1 MPRAFEDIPRDVP
14 ALRQAQLISEQAVAA
29 GFEWESVGQVWD
41 KVREEVGEFES
52 AEPGSANQAEEL
64 GDVLFSLV
72 NVARKEGIDAE
83 DALLRTCD
91 KFRSRWSVMER
102 LAAQEDA
109 MSLQDARRRNSSD
122 SGNGR
127 RPFWRLPIPSSNRV
141 CMDAK
146 TDKKPQG
153 AKKRKPSR
161 RAGAPKAKKERRKRS
176 WRVPAIVACIV
187 LLAVIILYPV
197 GRDYYQTMRTQQRLQ
212 AQLDAVTERNEAVQA
227 ENDALQTE
235 EGVENQAR
243 SDLGWVREGESSAVV
258 TNEQGTV
265 DNTSRLPEHLDEK
278 SITAPQTWYY
288 TILDTIFF
296 VHE

>member
-1 MPRAFEDIPRDVP
+1 
-14 ALRQAQLISEQAVAA
+14 
-29 GFEWESVGQVWD
+29 
-41 KVREEVGEFES
+41 
-52 AEPGSANQAEEL
+52 
-64 GDVLFSLV
+64 
-72 NVARKEGIDAE
+72 
-83 DALLRTCD
+83 
-91 KFRSRWSVMER
+91 
-102 LAAQEDA
+102 
-109 MSLQDARRRNSSD
+109 
-122 SGNGR
+122 
-127 RPFWRLPIPSSNRV
+127 
-141 CMDAK
+141 MDAK

-153 AKKRKPSR
+153 AKTRKPSR

-227 ENDALQTE
+227 ENAALQTE

-243 SDLGWVREGESSAVV
+243 YDLGRVREGESSAVV

-288 TILDTIFF
+288 TILGTIFF

>member
-29 GFEWESVGQVWD
+29 GFEWESVEQVWD

-52 AEPGSANQAEEL
+52 AEPGSANQAEEF

-109 MSLQDARRRNSSD
+109 MSLQDATTAQLVGLWKR
-122 SGNGR
+122 
-127 RPFWRLPIPSSNRV
+127 
-141 CMDAK
+141 AK
-146 TDKKPQG
+146 AVLAA

>member
-1 MPRAFEDIPRDVP
+1 
-14 ALRQAQLISEQAVAA
+14 
-29 GFEWESVGQVWD
+29 
-41 KVREEVGEFES
+41 
-52 AEPGSANQAEEL
+52 
-64 GDVLFSLV
+64 
-72 NVARKEGIDAE
+72 
-83 DALLRTCD
+83 
-91 KFRSRWSVMER
+91 
-102 LAAQEDA
+102 
-109 MSLQDARRRNSSD
+109 
-122 SGNGR
+122 
-127 RPFWRLPIPSSNRV
+127 
-141 CMDAK
+141 MDAK

-187 LLAVIILYPV
+187 LLAVIILDPV

>member
-1 MPRAFEDIPRDVP
+1 
-14 ALRQAQLISEQAVAA
+14 
-29 GFEWESVGQVWD
+29 
-41 KVREEVGEFES
+41 
-52 AEPGSANQAEEL
+52 
-64 GDVLFSLV
+64 
-72 NVARKEGIDAE
+72 
-83 DALLRTCD
+83 
-91 KFRSRWSVMER
+91 
-102 LAAQEDA
+102 
-109 MSLQDARRRNSSD
+109 
-122 SGNGR
+122 
-127 RPFWRLPIPSSNRV
+127 
-141 CMDAK
+141 MDAK

-153 AKKRKPSR
+153 AKKRTTSR

-176 WRVPAIVACIV
+176 WRVPVIVACIV